1 LDIVIH
7 PLHDLGRPR
16 FPLGFSSCHRFRL
29 KGMCITQYEIDPM
42 DNFSDETLFMR
53 MALREA
59 QLAAEEGEVP
69 CGAVIVLD
77 GEVVGKAHNQTETL
91 SDPTAHA
98 EVLAITQATQAVGNW
113 RLNGAVMY
121 VTKEPCPMCAGALV
135 LARMKKVVW
144 GMTDPVRGGATSKF
158 NILNEADLNHAVEV
172 QHGVMEDE
180 CRFVMQE
187 FFQNLREAAKERKRQ
202 ARLDGPDED

>member
-1 LDIVIH
+1 MD
-7 PLHDLGRPR
+7 D
-16 FPLGFSSCHRFRL
+16 FS
-29 KGMCITQYEIDPM
+29 E
-42 DNFSDETLFMR
+42 DEFYMR

-59 QLAAEEGEVP
+59 ERAADEGEVP
-69 CGAVIVLD
+69 CGAVIVLNH
-77 GEVVGKAHNQTETL
+77 EVIGKAHNQTETL
-91 SDPTAHA
+91 NDPTAHA

-113 RLNGAVMY
+113 RLIDAVMY

-135 LARMKKVVW
+135 LSRMKKVVW

-172 QHGVMEDE
+172 ETGLLEGE

-187 FFQNLREAAKERKRQ
+187 FFQKLRKASKDRKRS
-202 ARLDGPDED
+202 RNIDPEL